1 MRLANI
7 TETPA
12 SEPLPT
18 VGRATLSPPRNPD
31 AWVSTHRA
39 TYERMAA
46 DYARR
51 IDDYAAADEAE
62 RFTRLAAPSD
72 WSGPRILDAGCGPG
86 RDAALLRLA
95 GAEVVGLDLARAM
108 LHEARRLDDSAHFS
122 QGDLRRLPFPA
133 SSFDAVWCFAA
144 LGHLPPAA
152 IAHALSEF
160 RRVLNSGW
168 LYVVVRQGS
177 GVRASSWQ
185 GCAPPLLHRPHARN
199 PHHRPPHRR
208 LHHPRTKHLARPQP
222 NPLAPHHRPGCVTT
236 NAPSRGRVFCRRSD
250 KTLWSPDMK
259 IDAEGEGNAA

>member
-1 MRLANI
+1 MNRSQRTAG
-7 TETPA
+7 P
-12 SEPLPT
+12 P
-18 VGRATLSPPRNPD
+18 LSPPRNPD

-39 TYERMAA
+39 TYERMAV

-168 LYVVVRQGS
+168 LYTSLSAKARRPRRLLAGLP
-177 GVRASSWQ
+177 
-185 GCAPPLLHRPHARN
+185 PPLLHRPHARN

-222 NPLAPHHRPGCVTT
+222 NPLAPHHRPQDV
-236 NAPSRGRVFCRRSD
+236 SR
-250 KTLWSPDMK
+250 SPCLT
-259 IDAEGEGNAA
+259 

>member
-1 MRLANI
+1 MNRSQRTAGQ
-7 TETPA
+7 P
-12 SEPLPT
+12 
-18 VGRATLSPPRNPD
+18 LSPPRNPD

-168 LYVVVRQGS
+168 LYVVVREGS
-177 GVRASSWQ
+177 GIRAASWH
-185 GCAPPLLHRPHARN
+185 GPCPATSPTSRPKPSPPPSKPPASPSTNKTPGPPPTKPPGSTPSPAGSKPKPLLA
-199 PHHRPPHRR
+199 
-208 LHHPRTKHLARPQP
+208 
-222 NPLAPHHRPGCVTT
+222 
-236 NAPSRGRVFCRRSD
+236 
-250 KTLWSPDMK
+250 
-259 IDAEGEGNAA
+259 